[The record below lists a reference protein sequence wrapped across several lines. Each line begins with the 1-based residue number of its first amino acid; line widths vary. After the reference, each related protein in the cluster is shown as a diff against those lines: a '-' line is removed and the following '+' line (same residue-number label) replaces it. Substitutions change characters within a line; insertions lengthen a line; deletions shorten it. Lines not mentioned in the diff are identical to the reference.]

1 MPLPPHLAL
10 SLFYLTSFGVLG
22 VYLPYFNLHL
32 EDLGFS
38 GLQIGILS
46 ALLPLCGVVVPTAGG
61 LLADRM
67 GRRRDLVIL
76 STWLALIAFSFLLG
90 ARGFLGV
97 ALGVAAFAILRAPAV
112 PLVDATAME
121 LAERGG
127 PHYGRMRAWGSVAFI
142 LAALGC
148 GRVVGHLG
156 DAAVLHAALVALGLN
171 ALAALF
177 LPRDPI
183 RTTVGRPSADL
194 RDTLRQP
201 RVLLFLAA
209 CVLSQASHGP
219 YYVFYS
225 IHLEK
230 LGYRAQVI
238 GLLWAL
244 AVTCEIVAML
254 KMPAVLKHLGTL
266 PTIGLSLLLAAA
278 RWTIC
283 ALAVSRFPL
292 VLAQTFHAA
301 TFAAFHV
308 AAVSH
313 THRLFGEDRR
323 ASGQAIYS
331 SATFGL
337 GNVLGMFLSGFFYD
351 RLGIPGLFAAGSG
364 IAILGALF
372 VVGAARW
379 EHWAPRGL

>member
-1 MPLPPHLAL
+1 MPLPSYQAL

-22 VYLPYFNLHL
+22 VYLPYFNLYL

-46 ALLPLCGVVVPTAGG
+46 ALLPLCGVIVPTAGG
-61 LLADRM
+61 LLADRL

-76 STWLALIAFSFLLG
+76 SAWLALIAFSFLLG

-121 LAERGG
+121 LSERGG
-127 PHYGRMRAWGSVAFI
+127 PHYGRMRVWGSVSFI

-148 GRVVGHLG
+148 GRVVGLFG
-156 DAAVLHAALVALGLN
+156 DDAVLHAAIVALALN

-177 LPRDPI
+177 LPKDPI
-183 RTTVGRPSADL
+183 RVAPGRPRADL

-230 LGYRAQVI
+230 LGYRPQEI

-254 KMPAVLKHLGTL
+254 KMPAILKRLDTL
-266 PTIGLSLLLAAA
+266 PTVSLSLLLAAV

-283 ALAVSRFPL
+283 AVAVSRFPL
-292 VLAQTFHAA
+292 VLAQTLHAA

-308 AAVSH
+308 AAVTH

-351 RLGIPGLFAAGSG
+351 RLGIPGLFVAGTG
-364 IAILGALF
+364 IALLGALF

-379 EHWAPRGL
+379 RHQAPRGL